1 MSIPYFCLHGSKINW
16 KHEARRK
23 TNLQQALSQFAS
35 MRIWATVFWSLVF
48 HSSIT
53 NCGTLRWGLLWC
65 WIIRRIRCFAA
76 SRRRSYGVGHDQHYI
91 YACAI
96 VTISY
101 VKAIYFYNSCGVFI
115 ILYICDT
122 AHVFFTACDQGRSPA
137 ACAAA
142 SCHLWMEQSLTQLM
156 DPPAGRGDKD
166 KGWNSLWLIC
176 FEIICQG
183 IHIVVRLSLHD
194 AMMSIE

>member
-65 WIIRRIRCFAA
+65 WIIQRIRCFAA

-115 ILYICDT
+115 ILYIYAIQRMFFSQHVIRGGVLPRAQPLRAIFGWSSRWLSWWTRLPVEGIRIRVGTLCDWY
-122 AHVFFTACDQGRSPA
+122 VSRSYA
-137 ACAAA
+137 
-142 SCHLWMEQSLTQLM
+142 
-156 DPPAGRGDKD
+156 
-166 KGWNSLWLIC
+166 KG
-176 FEIICQG
+176 
-183 IHIVVRLSLHD
+183 
-194 AMMSIE
+194 SI